1 MTKIAKNRK
10 TVVIALL
17 FLLTV
22 ATATLL
28 GTLGRYVTSS
38 TVSDEAVAA
47 EFGLNIPNTIDLF
60 SESYTN
66 VQANE
71 EGKKI
76 IAPGTSGQYKFAVTG
91 KSEVAYQVEA
101 SIAIEYSSEWN
112 GYAPLEFSINGT
124 DWTDNLDDFK
134 TSLRNA
140 LDSEI
145 MEPNAEYANAQTIY
159 WRWPF
164 HVSAENDIKDTQI
177 GISAAQGT
185 APNVSVELEIKA
197 IQID

>member
-1 MTKIAKNRK
+1 MNKIAKNKK
-10 TVVIALL
+10 TVIIALL
-17 FLLTV
+17 LLLTLT
-22 ATATLL
+22 TATLL

-47 EFGLNIPNTIDLF
+47 EFGLNIPNTINLF

-66 VQANE
+66 VKANE

-76 IAPGTSGQYKFAVTG
+76 IAPGTSGQYKFVVTG

-101 SIAIEYSSEWN
+101 SIAVVYSNEWN
-112 GYAPLEFSINGT
+112 GYAPLEFSIDGT
-124 DWTDNLDDFK
+124 NWTDNIEAFK

-140 LDSEI
+140 LDTEI
-145 MEPNAEYANAQTIY
+145 MVPNAEYANTQIIY

-177 GISAAQGT
+177 GLSAAQGT